1 MRFREFRIGN
11 RLLTDPIEINNVLIK
26 NNISWL
32 IDSEIED
39 ASIEI
44 RNKTLIWINGVYRAG
59 DWHYGIWKDGYFYGN
74 WENGIW
80 EKGVFKGKWKSGV
93 K

>member
-11 RLLTDPIEINNVLIK
+11 RLLIDPKEINDALIK
-26 NNISWL
+26 NDMSWL

-39 ASIEI
+39 ASVEI
-44 RNKTLIWINGVYRAG
+44 RNNTLIWNNGVYRTG
-59 DWHYGIWKDGYFYGN
+59 DWYYGLWRDGYFYGT

-80 EKGVFKGKWKSGV
+80 EKGIFKGKWISGV

>member
-11 RLLTDPIEINNVLIK
+11 RLLIDPKEINDALI
-26 NNISWL
+26 NNDMSWL

-39 ASIEI
+39 ASVEI
-44 RNKTLIWINGVYRAG
+44 RNNTLIWNNGVYRTG
-59 DWHYGIWKDGYFYGN
+59 DWYYGLWKDGYFYGT

-80 EKGVFKGKWKSGV
+80 ENGVFNGKWISGV

>member
-11 RLLTDPIEINNVLIK
+11 RLLIDPKEINDALIK
-26 NNISWL
+26 NDISWL

-39 ASIEI
+39 ASVEI
-44 RNKTLIWINGVYRAG
+44 RNNTLIWNNGVYRTG
-59 DWHYGIWKDGYFYGN
+59 DWYYGLWKDGYFYGT

-80 EKGVFKGKWKSGV
+80 ENGVFNGKWISGV